1 MHEIYLQQRSGVG
14 SAEPFWF
21 LTGGVTGVAVAP
33 AANAA
38 AAAVEAS
45 LGAMLGGPARL
56 QRWVGVN
63 YRFVF

>member
-21 LTGGVTGVAVAP
+21 LTGGVTVAP